1 MDNQKKDQKKKRKS
15 SGFYL
20 QGVSNLTI
28 ALSIRHLALMIKSG
42 LSLADAVKVLS
53 DKTTDKRLKETY
65 ADIYQSIQD
74 GMNLSDS
81 MKNHRKIFSDIVIS
95 IISVGEQGGTLEK
108 NLLFIAD
115 YLKKSNDLNRK
126 VKGALIYPLIVLG
139 LTVVE
144 MLGVIFFILPK
155 LEELFLT
162 FDNIP
167 DFTLFVIKA
176 AGFIRTNALLIAVV
190 IVILVIALM
199 LFLKTEMGGYFKDK
213 TSVKFPIIKNL
224 NKSNILATFS
234 RTLNILLE
242 TGIPLVKAIEITS
255 LNTSNRVYK
264 NVIKE
269 VYDKVKGGKSLG
281 ESLADYEEF
290 FPATYTKMI
299 EIGENTGSLEQNLF
313 YMYEYNAEQVDEM
326 SSNLT
331 SLLEPILLIF
341 IGAMIGFLAIIIIG
355 PIYQFTGSITS

>member
-1 MDNQKKDQKKKRKS
+1 MGEKEKKVKKKS

-20 QGVSNLTI
+20 RGVSSLTV
-28 ALSIRHLALMIKSG
+28 ALSIRHLSLMLKSG

-53 DKTTDKRLKETY
+53 EKTTDKRLKATY
-65 ADIYQSIQD
+65 SEIYQSIQE

-81 MKNHRKIFSDIVIS
+81 MKNHKNVFSDIVIS

-108 NLLFIAD
+108 NLLFIAE

-126 VKGALIYPLIVLG
+126 VKGALIYPAIVLG

-167 DFTLFVIKA
+167 EFTLFVINA
-176 AGFIRTNALLIAVV
+176 AGFIRNNALSIALVI
-190 IVILVIALM
+190 IVIIVAVM
-199 LFLKTEMGGYFKDK
+199 LFLKTEVGALFKDK
-213 TSVKFPIIKNL
+213 TSIKFPVIKKL

-242 TGIPLVKAIEITS
+242 TGIPLVRAIEITS
-255 LNTSNRVYK
+255 TNTGNRVYRE
-264 NVIKE
+264 IISE
-269 VYDKVKGGKSLG
+269 VYEKVKGGKSLG
-281 ESLADYEEF
+281 ESLSEYEEF

-313 YMYEYNAEQVDEM
+313 YMYEYNAEEVEEM

-331 SLLEPILLIF
+331 NLLEPILLIF